1 MNLKQALHLY
11 CKENNLAELACIVH
25 IALLNYIS
33 NFSKEHI
40 DWTNISPLVL
50 NSYIGIG
57 EDKTIDLLSYLAAN
71 TSGYILEE
79 YRFNCKNFVDD
90 YGVTIEKDDF
100 VENEKTLDPCQ
111 KCDGFHSYSLNI
123 DKVEYGFSGNVK
135 AIQED
140 LKLSDE
146 DISKEL
152 IILNT
157 NEEHVDKIANIL
169 VSKLKLEIS
178 KQPEAKKGI
187 IKYLHSF
194 REFTS
199 VLADISGDASA
210 ITENV
215 VKIGKD
221 ASGMTD
227 LLDLLT
233 GKTES

>member
-1 MNLKQALHLY
+1 MNLRQALHLY
-11 CKENNLAELACIVH
+11 CKDNELTELVCIIH
-25 IALLNYIS
+25 LALLNYAS

-40 DWTNISPLVL
+40 DWVNISPLIL

-57 EDKTIDLLSYLAAN
+57 EERTKELLSYLANN
-71 TSGYILEE
+71 TSNYIEEE
-79 YRFNCKNFVDD
+79 YRFNCKKFIDD
-90 YGVTIEKDDF
+90 YGVTIEKNDF
-100 VENEKTLDPCQ
+100 EEGEQALDPCS
-111 KCDGFHSYSLNI
+111 KCDSFHTYSLEV
-123 DKVEYGFSGNVK
+123 DKYELGFSGQVES
-135 AIQED
+135 IQKD

-146 DISKEL
+146 DITKEL
-152 IILNT
+152 VILNT
-157 NEEHVDKIANIL
+157 NEEHVDKIANII
-169 VSKLKLEIS
+169 VSKLKLEVS

-199 VLADISGDASA
+199 VLADISGDASS

-227 LLDLLT
+227 LIDVLKS
-233 GKTES
+233 GH